1 MQSAAVLG
9 KGREGQQDSQPS
21 EHSGELWGESRT
33 QHGSSQGDVGW
44 GKAAGGRKG
53 YSNKSN
59 EAAEVHGTVLL
70 QR

>member
-1 MQSAAVLG
+1 VLG

-44 GKAAGGRKG
+44 GKAAG
-53 YSNKSN
+53 
-59 EAAEVHGTVLL
+59 EHPT
-70 QR
+70 